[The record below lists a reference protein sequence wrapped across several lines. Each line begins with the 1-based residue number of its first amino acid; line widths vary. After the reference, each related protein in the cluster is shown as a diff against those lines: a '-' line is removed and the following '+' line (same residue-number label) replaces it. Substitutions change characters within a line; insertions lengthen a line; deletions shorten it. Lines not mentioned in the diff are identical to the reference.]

1 MKHSGCDQMVA
12 VVVYYKVQ
20 TNTLWQ
26 HKEAERVTDTRLT
39 LHSVIYDVYDVK
51 VSATNNEDITSTS
64 ETVVAN
70 FLTSRSILFIFY
82 M

>member
-26 HKEAERVTDTRLT
+26 HKEAERVSDTRLT
-39 LHSVIYDVYDVK
+39 LHSVNYDVYEVK
-51 VSATNNEDITSTS
+51 VSVANNEDITSTS
-64 ETVVAN
+64 ETFIAN
-70 FLTSRSILFIFY
+70 FLTSRLILFIFY